1 MDDDV
6 LVVLTNVPNLTVAKT
21 VARYLVGQGMA
32 ACVNIQPGVK
42 SYYHWE
48 GVIRQG
54 NEVTLLVKTTRGRYQ
69 DVESAI
75 KALSPYDL
83 PEVLAMPVTQ
93 GLPAYLEWV
102 RAETRADAKDNIKE

>member
-1 MDDDV
+1 MDEV
-6 LVVLTNVPNLTVAKT
+6 VVVLTNVPNLTVAKT

-48 GVIRQG
+48 GVIRQA
-54 NEVTLLVKTTRGRYQ
+54 NEVTLLVKTTCERYPE
-69 DVESAI
+69 VESAI
-75 KALSPYDL
+75 KALSPHDL
-83 PEVLAMPVTQ
+83 PEIIALPVSQ

-102 RAETRADAKDNIKE
+102 RSETRAIAQDNIKE

>member
-1 MDDDV
+1 MDDV

-42 SYYHWE
+42 SYYRWE

-54 NEVTLLVKTTRGRYQ
+54 NEVTLLVKTTRARYAE
-69 DVESAI
+69 VESAI

-83 PEVLAMPVTQ
+83 PEILALPVTQ

-102 RAETRADAKDNIKE
+102 RTETQNNSKE

>member
-1 MDDDV
+1 MDEG

-21 VARYLVGQGMA
+21 VARYLVGQRMA

-42 SYYHWE
+42 SYYHWK
-48 GVIRQG
+48 GVIRQA
-54 NEVTLLVKTTRGRYQ
+54 NEVTLLIKTTRERYP

-75 KALSPYDL
+75 KALSPNEL
-83 PEVLAMPVTQ
+83 PEIVALPITQ

-102 RAETRADAKDNIKE
+102 YAETRKDPEDNMKE

>member
-1 MDDDV
+1 MEDDV

-21 VARYLVGQGMA
+21 VSRYLVGQGMA

-42 SYYHWE
+42 SYYRWE
-48 GVIRQG
+48 GVIRQA
-54 NEVTLLVKTTRGRYQ
+54 NEVTLVVKTTRERYH
-69 DVESAI
+69 DVEAAI

-83 PEVLAMPVTQ
+83 PEIIALPVGQ

-102 RAETRADAKDNIKE
+102 RAETSAVTVIKTK